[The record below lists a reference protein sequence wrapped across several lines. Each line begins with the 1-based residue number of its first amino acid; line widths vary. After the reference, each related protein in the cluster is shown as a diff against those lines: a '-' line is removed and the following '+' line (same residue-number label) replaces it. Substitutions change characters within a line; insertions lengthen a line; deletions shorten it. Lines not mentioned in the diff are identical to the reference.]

1 LKLIKL
7 KFDSNLRLSW
17 QAISLYSIT
26 NFIAS
31 ISAFPKKDIPLYS
44 LIAFSLLITT
54 FTAILL
60 MAQMWFIR
68 VFKNGKFLDKAVW
81 FFSSVISA
89 GFLRG
94 IFFFWSV
101 EMFNLPQPTPLLIR
115 ISTSILTTT
124 LWLTFSCIL
133 IQATISY
140 SRQFSNL
147 FNQAAFR
154 KALNSDD
161 IAEKPSIDS
170 LDNLV
175 ALKKNLA
182 GILNLAKESGVT
194 SDALISAGV
203 AVRNQI
209 EILLKPLSHRL
220 WFNSERNRTQIRLF
234 GLIVDSFKQFS
245 FSSFRLLAL
254 WGTLAF
260 ASIVNTYEIDRV
272 IFGLFLSL
280 SLLSLTIYVFR
291 IVPIPKS
298 NVLKHIFT
306 VTSIIVISTVPVT
319 MADSLMPL
327 FNYEQMF
334 FPVSAATIV
343 SPIAIAVFLIADS
356 CVNLVSRDRAMI
368 RELFASGLQSDSIS
382 NQSAFASYLH
392 NSLQSELTGIAYRLE
407 ASAANPKSLKS
418 RETLERLGS
427 LINRS
432 ISEDFANFDE
442 TPMLRLARSIEAWEG
457 IAKVK
462 VQIDER
468 SKNNLEK
475 LNLVVQ
481 VIEEAITNSVR
492 HGRAKNIEVLIA
504 GVNEKV
510 SITINTDSSV
520 VSENSS
526 GLGVAWLEANTV
538 TSTPLMK
545 TDFGTTFKVE
555 L

>member
-1 LKLIKL
+1 MRLNKF

-17 QAISLYSIT
+17 QGIALYSIT

-31 ISAFPKKDIPLYS
+31 ISAFPKKEIPLES
-44 LIAFSLLITT
+44 LIAFSSLITI

-60 MAQMWFIR
+60 IAQMWFIR
-68 VFKNGKFLDKAVW
+68 VFKNGKYLDNAVW
-81 FFSSVISA
+81 FFSSVIFA
-89 GFLRG
+89 GSLRG

-101 EMFNLPQPTPLLIR
+101 EIFDLPQPTPLFIR
-115 ISTSILTTT
+115 ISTSLLTTT

-161 IAEKPSIDS
+161 RAEKPSIDS
-170 LDNLV
+170 LENLV

-194 SDALISAGV
+194 ADALISAGA

-220 WFNSERNRTQIRLF
+220 WFNSERNRTQIKLF

-272 IFGLFLSL
+272 IFGLFLSI
-280 SLLSLTIYVFR
+280 SLLSLVIYIFR
-291 IVPIPKS
+291 IFPIPKS
-298 NVLKHIFT
+298 QIHKNIFT
-306 VTSIIVISTVPVT
+306 ATSIIVISTVPVT
-319 MADSLMPL
+319 LADSLMPF
-327 FNYEQMF
+327 FNYEQML
-334 FPVSAATIV
+334 FPISAATIV

-368 RELFASGLQSDSIS
+368 RELFASELQADSIS

-407 ASAANPKSLKS
+407 ASAANPKSSKS
-418 RETLERLGS
+418 RETLERLGA

-442 TPMLRLARSIEAWEG
+442 TPMLRLDRTIEAWEG

-462 VQIDER
+462 VHIDEK
-468 SKNNLEK
+468 SKNNQEK

-492 HGRAKNIEVLIA
+492 HGRAKNIEVLVE
-504 GVNEKV
+504 GDNEKV
-510 SITINTDSSV
+510 SITVNTDSSV

-526 GLGVAWLEANTV
+526 GLGAAWLEAT
-538 TSTPLMK
+538 TISSTPITK
-545 TDFGTTFKVE
+545 TGVGTTFNVE
-555 L
+555 I